1 MDFGDDSE
9 AKLITNAA
17 VRLSITYVRVPSPAR
32 VVKERCGETVLH
44 WVAKNGHKTVVQ
56 PLLEKGADIA
66 AKGECGFAALH
77 WVAESGDVA
86 VVRQLLKEG
95 ADAAAEDK
103 EGQTALHWAAGSG
116 HEAVVRL
123 LLDKRPDVTARDKSG
138 LMTLAV
144 RNRHGT
150 VLRRRE
156 RTRRRKVTKGGR
168 RCTGRQ
174 GVGMTL
180 LCPCCSTTKPTS

>member
-1 MDFGDDSE
+1 MGWTPLSWAAGNGHE
-9 AKLITNAA
+9 AV
-17 VRLSITYVRVPSPAR
+17 VRL
-32 VVKERCGETVLH
+32 
-44 WVAKNGHKTVVQ
+44 
-56 PLLEKGADIA
+56 LLKKGADA
-66 AKGECGFAALH
+66 T
-77 WVAESGDVA
+77 
-86 VVRQLLKEG
+86 
-95 ADAAAEDK
+95 AEDK

-123 LLDKRPDVTARDKSG
+123 LLDKRPDVTARDESG
-138 LMTLAV
+138 SMTLHWAV
-144 RNRHGT
+144 RNRHRT

-156 RTRRRKVTKGGR
+156 GTRRRKVTKGGR